1 MTLKAR
7 ISLGIGFL
15 LVVILVLSGV
25 SYYVLQNI
33 DERNQQVV
41 NENFTRLDAI
51 ETSTSELNKLSTSL
65 LSFDVELNRR
75 ALDEFELIF
84 NEKLALVESNRSS
97 ASEAYLIENLK
108 SDSEKLVGWLRSEV
122 VEKPADNME
131 ARTAAVTLIS
141 QISGALHSLFENNR
155 TAVLLSVADNAAS
168 STFAK
173 RSVLALGILCIL
185 FAASILI
192 WLPNYVTSPIRS
204 FGESIKLISEGDY
217 KTRLSSNRNDE
228 FGALASIFNKMAEK
242 LEKSSDLNL
251 DAIIASRNRLH
262 TLVNN
267 LDDSILGIDANRN
280 IVFLNNAM
288 EGFIGLKGAEVMG
301 EYLPDLAFN
310 YPIIQQLFNPIA
322 LGKNRSED
330 AIEWAS
336 PDGETQFFQERVIE
350 ILTDAGALNGYIIIL
365 SNVTDYE
372 NRTQRQT
379 DFLAQLSHEM
389 KTPIS
394 AINMSLN
401 LLEDE
406 RLDKMTTDQKELS
419 GTIRKN
425 SDRLLQMVNEVLQ
438 ITANKSIDTKLNLDT
453 VQLAPLLEEIISHQD
468 AQIKRK
474 SLDVQLLQQVEGLQ
488 IEGDSE
494 KLRLVFDNLLSNAIK
509 HAPDGSEISCTISS
523 LSGGVSITVKDYGS
537 GVPAEFQE
545 RLFKKFERPAG
556 DKLVGTSLG
565 LSICKD
571 FIDAHG
577 GRIYL
582 DTTYTDGAAFV
593 VELSRQLPRTLR
605 RKYASF

>member
-301 EYLPDLAFN
+301 QYLPDLAFN

-523 LSGGVSITVKDYGS
+523 LSGGVSITVKDHGS